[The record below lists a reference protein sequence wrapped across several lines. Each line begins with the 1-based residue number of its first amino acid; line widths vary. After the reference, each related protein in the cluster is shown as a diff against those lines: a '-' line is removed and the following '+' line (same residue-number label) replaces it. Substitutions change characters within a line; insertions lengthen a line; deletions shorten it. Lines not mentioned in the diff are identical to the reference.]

1 MKQASTYL
9 TPEELAQLDRQAR
22 ARGISRAAMLHELVT
37 EFLQKRAA
45 KPRPVPKFDFDP
57 VDPEER
63 RKIIDEAY
71 ARRADR
77 R

>member
-1 MKQASTYL
+1 
-9 TPEELAQLDRQAR
+9 
-22 ARGISRAAMLHELVT
+22 MLHELVT